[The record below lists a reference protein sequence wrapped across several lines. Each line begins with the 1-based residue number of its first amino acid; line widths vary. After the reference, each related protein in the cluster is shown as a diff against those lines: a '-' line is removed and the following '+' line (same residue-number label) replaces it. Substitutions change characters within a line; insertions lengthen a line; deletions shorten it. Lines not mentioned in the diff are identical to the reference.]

1 MKALERTSRK
11 IEHIEHT
18 LHLSSKERAPHSF
31 DDIQFV
37 HQSLPNIDVDNV
49 VIHTNV
55 GELFLSSPIFIN
67 AMTGGGGERTISI
80 NRSLAKMAKKYN
92 MAIAVGSQ
100 MAAIRDKNE
109 RATFE
114 VVREENPSGIVISN
128 LGSEATVAEAKEAVE
143 MVNADAL
150 QIHLNVVQELVM
162 PEGDRQFSGAL
173 DRIRDI
179 VESLTV
185 PVIVKEVGF
194 GMSKE
199 TATKLANVGVN
210 VIDVGGA
217 GGTNFAK
224 IENLRRDY
232 ALDLFND
239 WGIPTAAAICEV
251 KTSQPFLSVIGT
263 GGIRTGLDIAK
274 AISLGCSAVGI
285 AGLFLKDLHQNG
297 PEGLES
303 TVERLHYELKMVM
316 TVLGIKKIDDLRK
329 VPLIISGE
337 TFHWLKQRGIPTK
350 NYAQRVYPH

>member
-1 MKALERTSRK
+1 VKVLDRTSRK

-18 LHLSSKERAPHSF
+18 LKLPSKESHSF
-31 DDIQFV
+31 DDIKFV
-37 HQSLPNIDVDNV
+37 HQSLPNIDVDHV
-49 VIHTNV
+49 GIHTNV
-55 GELFLSSPIFIN
+55 GELSLSSPIFIN

-114 VVREENPSGIVISN
+114 VVRNENPSGIVISN
-128 LGSEATVAEAKEAVE
+128 IGSEATVEQAKEAVE
-143 MVNADAL
+143 MINADAL
-150 QIHLNVVQELVM
+150 QIHLNVVQEIVM
-162 PEGDRQFSGAL
+162 PEGDRHFSGAL

-179 VESLTV
+179 VENLSI
-185 PVIVKEVGF
+185 PVIIKEVGF

-199 TATKLANVGVN
+199 TATKLANIGVN
-210 VIDVGGA
+210 IIDIGGS

-224 IENLRRDY
+224 IENLRRDESF
-232 ALDLFND
+232 DLFND

-251 KTSQPFLSVIGT
+251 KTSQPFLSVIAT
-263 GGIRTGLDIAK
+263 GGVKTGLDIAK
-274 AISLGCSAVGI
+274 ALSLGSAAVGV
-285 AGLFLKDLHQNG
+285 AGLFLKELHESG
-297 PEGLES
+297 DEGLEL
-303 TVERLHYELKMVM
+303 TVHRLHEEMKMVM

-329 VPLIISGE
+329 VPLVINGE